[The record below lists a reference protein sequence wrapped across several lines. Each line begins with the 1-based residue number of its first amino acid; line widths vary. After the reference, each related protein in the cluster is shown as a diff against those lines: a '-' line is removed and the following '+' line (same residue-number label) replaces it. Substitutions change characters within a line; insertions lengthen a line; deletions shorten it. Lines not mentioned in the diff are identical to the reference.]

1 MQSYV
6 SLFIAQCLLSC
17 RWSGLSAQR
26 LVKTSVMSSTSES
39 KSQNSFV
46 TQNFSKYSNLYHHQ
60 LYDNEVFNTAAPAH
74 RPSQAR
80 DHRRWCSHAE
90 IELPA
95 GIPPA
100 SGPPELQG
108 GSDVLASP
116 SSGNSVISPAAPSSG
131 DAIPSYNSQQAR
143 GGRSQNVGVDNLSA
157 PLTTFGNSVPTFNSI
172 NNIIR

>member
-1 MQSYV
+1 MLRAALQKV
-6 SLFIAQCLLSC
+6 RVKI
-17 RWSGLSAQR
+17 
-26 LVKTSVMSSTSES
+26 LVL
-39 KSQNSFV
+39 FV
-46 TQNFSKYSNLYHHQ
+46 TKNFSKYSNLYHHQ
-60 LYDNEVFNTAAPAH
+60 FHVYDNEVFNPGAPAH

-116 SSGNSVISPAAPSSG
+116 SSGNSVSSPSSG
-131 DAIPSYNSQQAR
+131 DAIPSYNSQQQR

-157 PLTTFGNSVPTFNSI
+157 PSTTFGNSVPTFNSI